1 MNTATHPVTPE
12 QVMAFLDGE
21 LSSVQAQS
29 VFEHVKHC
37 ADCAS
42 LAAELGDTQ
51 RQLAAWRV
59 DALPLRVE
67 SALLEKLERQSAP
80 SRDAGRWPSRAGAP
94 IGARPLLAV
103 SGAAAALV
111 IVFLFARVSGR
122 SYFATYLE
130 PRPTSPSIATLGAGG
145 GIAPREISDK
155 SKALAEYE
163 ALLREK
169 QPLATSSSLDLEPAS
184 ESVGRGEG
192 AGNGQSDEDGHVT
205 PDFHQPMIARTV
217 SLTILTKDFPAS
229 RAQLDAI
236 LARYHGYA
244 AQLAANNAEN
254 TARSITASLRIPA
267 SELPVAINA
276 LKNLGHVETES
287 QSGEEVTQQHA
298 DLIARLKNAHET
310 ETRLQAILQQRTG
323 KVADV
328 LAVEQEIARVRG
340 EIEQMEAER
349 KALEHRVDFS
359 SIELSLTEEYK
370 AQLDGSSP
378 SVSTRMHNALVD
390 GFEHA
395 AESLLSLLV
404 FFMEA
409 GPILLLWGAVLFL
422 PAFFVIRRYR
432 RAVTAV

>member
-1 MNTATHPVTPE
+1 MNTVTHPVVPE

-21 LSSVQAQS
+21 LPSAQAQS

-42 LAAELGDTQ
+42 LAAELANTQ
-51 RQLAAWRV
+51 RQLATWSV

-67 SALLEKLERQSAP
+67 SALLQKLERQNTP
-80 SRDAGRWPSRAGAP
+80 LRDPGWPSRVRGP
-94 IGARPLLAV
+94 IGVRPLLAI
-103 SGAAAALV
+103 SGAATALV

-122 SYFATYLE
+122 SYLAKYME
-130 PRPTSPSIATLGAGG
+130 PRPTSPSVAALGAGG
-145 GIAPREISDK
+145 GTTPRQIPNK
-155 SKALAEYE
+155 SKAIAEYE
-163 ALLREK
+163 ALSRET
-169 QPLATSSSLDLEPAS
+169 QQMATNASLDLDGAS
-184 ESVGRGEG
+184 EGVGRGEG
-192 AGNGQSDEDGHVT
+192 AGNGPSDEDGRVA

-244 AQLAANNAEN
+244 AQLTANNAEN
-254 TARSITASLRIPA
+254 RARSITASLRIPA
-267 SELPVAINA
+267 SELSVAINA

-287 QSGEEVTQQHA
+287 QSGEEITQQHA
-298 DLIARLKNAHET
+298 DLVARLKNAHET

-349 KALEHRVDFS
+349 KALEHRVDFG
-359 SIELSLTEEYK
+359 SIELNLTEEYK

-378 SVSTRMHNALVD
+378 SVSTRMHNALVN

-395 AESLLSLLV
+395 AESLLGLLL

-409 GPILLLWGAVLFL
+409 GPVLLLWGALLVL
-422 PAFFVIRRYR
+422 PAFLVIRRYR

>member
-1 MNTATHPVTPE
+1 MNNATHPVDPE
-12 QVMAFLDGE
+12 QVMAFFDGE
-21 LSSVQAQS
+21 LPSAHAQS

-42 LAAELGDTQ
+42 LAAELANTR
-51 RQLAAWRV
+51 RQLASWRV

-67 SALLEKLERQSAP
+67 SAVLQGLEQQNAP
-80 SRDAGRWPSRAGAP
+80 LRNARWRWPSRVRGP
-94 IGARPLLAV
+94 IGVRPLLAV
-103 SGAAAALV
+103 SGAAAALM
-111 IVFLFARVSGR
+111 IVLLFARVSGR
-122 SYFATYLE
+122 SYVAKYME
-130 PRPTSPSIATLGAGG
+130 PRPASRNIATLGADG
-145 GIAPREISDK
+145 GITP
-155 SKALAEYE
+155 
-163 ALLREK
+163 
-169 QPLATSSSLDLEPAS
+169 SLELDQAS

-192 AGNGQSDEDGHVT
+192 AGNGPSNEDGRVT

-236 LARYHGYA
+236 LARHHGYA
-244 AQLAANNAEN
+244 AQLTANNAEN

-276 LKNLGHVETES
+276 LKNLGHLETES

-298 DLIARLKNAHET
+298 DLVARLKNAQET

-349 KALEHRVDFS
+349 KALEHRVDFA
-359 SIELSLTEEYK
+359 SIELNLTEEYK
-370 AQLDGSSP
+370 AQLDGSSH
-378 SVSTRMHNALVD
+378 SVSTRMHNALVN

-395 AESLLSLLV
+395 AESLLGLLL

-409 GPILLLWGAVLFL
+409 GPVLLLWGAVLLL
-422 PAFFVIRRYR
+422 PAFVVIRRYR
-432 RAVTAV
+432 RAVTAA